1 MMSSILKVIYAHIV
15 FKYLSMFYDKQKKQ
29 KNISFSIKR
38 VLRTIQLFGVELN
51 SKLSNAKFII
61 IYILNFTF

>member
-15 FKYLSMFYDKQKKQ
+15 FKNLSMFYDKQKKQ

-38 VLRTIQLFGVELN
+38 IPRTIQLFGVELN